1 MFIPAWKMISMSLL
15 GIPFYWGRVR
25 TPYRDIQ
32 TAKYPILTSLI
43 CGTLYVLPI
52 YLRNAAIQ
60 SRDKEIRFLEHA
72 FPFAYTLA
80 IGFLILL
87 SVNCMMIAF
96 YYWLFIT
103 DKGTSDQRWIRALR
117 TYHSAA
123 FYQILLFAGY
133 FWAWRVDYSQG
144 IVVLI
149 VLSCLKLAAVYAGLY
164 SEIKKGGLILTPE
177 SLVPEDI
184 GWVCKL
190 GVLCGLDVGL
200 IWLTI

>member
-1 MFIPAWKMISMSLL
+1 MYIPAWKMISKSLL
-15 GIPFYWGRVR
+15 GIPFYWGQVR

-60 SRDKEIRFLEHA
+60 SRDKEIGLLEHA
-72 FPFAYTLA
+72 FPFLATLA

-87 SVNCMMIAF
+87 SINCLMITF
-96 YYWLFIT
+96 YYWLFIA
-103 DKGTSDQRWIRALR
+103 DKGTSDQRWIRALK

-133 FWAWRVDYSQG
+133 FWAWRIDYSHG
-144 IVVLI
+144 IVILI
-149 VLSCLKLAAVYAGLY
+149 LVSCLKLAAVYAALRVEVRNGHPAME
-164 SEIKKGGLILTPE
+164 SEA
-177 SLVPEDI
+177 VDI
-184 GWVCKL
+184 DWVCKL
-190 GVLCGLDVGL
+190 GALGSLDVAL
-200 IWLTI
+200 LWLTI